1 MVQKSVKKSTFTP
14 LLGRIFAVLFLSV
27 LVVCT
32 IITSAMSTYTVNVE
46 ADGEVVKVTTSEQS
60 AQMILKQAGIVLGEN
75 DYLDSSNFVVGKNA
89 RKGNKLV
96 VKRAFPV
103 TIDDGGEIIKVT
115 IAGTVADALSEA
127 GLTCRSADKMNY
139 KEDDLLVENMTIKI
153 TRAFTVDVTADGET
167 HEVEFLTGTVADV
180 LSRLNITLG
189 EDDEVSPSLNT
200 ELRAGNSITVYRV
213 KYEERTAV
221 ESIKYET
228 IYKTSSKVDRG
239 TTEIEQEGKN
249 GSKTVVYRDKIADGK
264 VVKST
269 KLSEK
274 VEKAAVNKIIVSG
287 TKVKIL
293 STSGQLSAIP
303 MPYPLED
310 GIPTNVISTITG
322 VSTAYYAA
330 PGKGTASGRPAQS
343 GHVAVDPKKIP
354 YGSELY
360 VVTTDGK
367 YVYGYCIA
375 ADTGGFVYNGSG
387 VTIDLYF
394 DTYNECVQ
402 WGSRQVCIYVL
413 KWGNG

>member
-153 TRAFTVDVTADGET
+153 TRAFTVDVTADGKT

-228 IYKTSSKVDRG
+228 IYKTSSKVYKG